1 MSQLITDKSYRAQLL
16 QYIVGFVL
24 SIALTLVAYSFVT
37 SEVLQGW
44 SLVMALTGLA
54 LVQTLVQ
61 LLLFLHL
68 LHEDEPRWK
77 LLVFDFMLL
86 VLTILVFGTIWIMN
100 SLHYNMS
107 DKQGGQRSDEY
118 IIKDE
123 GFGPQ

>member
-107 DKQGGQRSDEY
+107 DKQGGQHSDEY

>member
-1 MSQLITDKSYRAQLL
+1 MSQLITNKSYRAQLL

-37 SEVLQGW
+37 SEVLRGW

-107 DKQGGQRSDEY
+107 DKQGGQHSDEY